1 MRAMG
6 KREPK
11 LKSIIIKMRKIFE
24 IKLEP
29 GKKKKCRNQIRRG
42 TVTKLEM
49 AERWA
54 PPMRASP
61 GPLGTGRA

>member
-1 MRAMG
+1 
-6 KREPK
+6 
-11 LKSIIIKMRKIFE
+11 MRKIFE